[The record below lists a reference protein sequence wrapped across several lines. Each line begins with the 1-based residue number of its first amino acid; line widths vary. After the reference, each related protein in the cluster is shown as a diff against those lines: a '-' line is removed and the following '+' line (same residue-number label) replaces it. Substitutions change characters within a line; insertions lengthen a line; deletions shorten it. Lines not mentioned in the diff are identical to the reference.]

1 MELTTVHIITLIL
14 AIGVTMIP
22 GIIAA
27 RQVKSADDYV
37 LGGRSSGVA
46 LVAATIVGTLVGGG
60 STMGTAQL
68 AFRMGATAW
77 WFTLGGGVALF
88 ILGAFY
94 AKVLRES
101 GLTTISQFLVTNF
114 GKKAGY
120 LASVSASAGMFFSV
134 VTSTLSV
141 THLFCL
147 LFNVQPWVAGVIIFF
162 VVGGFV
168 FYGGLKGSGIV
179 GMAKI
184 VFILASIF
192 VGGCISYSTLGGWG
206 GLQNAFPAEPWF
218 DLFSQ
223 GTVKGWMTLMSLI
236 VGVVSTQSYAQSIF
250 SAANTRVAAVACFV
264 AGAITIPV
272 GIPSILIGMFMRVH
286 HPDILPIE
294 ALPLFLATYLP
305 DWLGGLGIAALILA
319 TIGTIVGLSLG
330 IGTMFSRDIV
340 MNFYKNLTSGQ
351 LLWASRFGVM
361 GACLLAIVFTN
372 FNLES
377 NALDWSYLSMA
388 LRGSG
393 IFLPLTFCVFFPGRV
408 RPAYGLMSM
417 AAGIFVGLTWKYIGI
432 SGVHPLI
439 PALTLNAVFLLIGM
453 WRNKEND

>member
-1 MELTTVHIITLIL
+1 MNLSVTHIITLIL
-14 AIGVTMIP
+14 AIAITMVP

-27 RQVKSADDYV
+27 RKVKSADDYA

-77 WFTLGGGVALF
+77 WFTLGGGIALF
-88 ILGAFY
+88 VLGAFY
-94 AKVLRES
+94 AKPLRQS

-114 GKKAGY
+114 GEKAGY
-120 LASVSASAGMFFSV
+120 LASISASAGMFFSV

-147 LFNVQPWVAGVIIFF
+147 LFNVQPWVAGIIIFF

-184 VFILASIF
+184 AFILASIF
-192 VGGCISYSTLGGWG
+192 VGGCISYSALGGWS
-206 GLQNAFPAEPWF
+206 GLHSTFPTTPWF

-223 GTVKGWMTLMSLI
+223 GTAKGWMTLISLI

-272 GIPSILIGMFMRVH
+272 GVPSILIGMFMRVH

-305 DWLGGLGIAALILA
+305 QWLGGLGLAALILA
-319 TIGTIVGLSLG
+319 TVGTIVGLTLG

-340 MNFYKNLTSGQ
+340 KNIKKDISGDGM
-351 LLWASRFGVM
+351 LWATRFGVM

-372 FNLES
+372 FNLDS

-393 IFLPLTFCVFFPGRV
+393 IFLPLTFCVFFPKRV
-408 RPAYGLMSM
+408 KPIYGLMSM
-417 AAGIFVGLTWKYIGI
+417 GAGIFVGLTWKYIGI

-439 PALTLNAVFLLIGM
+439 PALMLNAIFLIVGM
-453 WRNKEND
+453 VQNEND